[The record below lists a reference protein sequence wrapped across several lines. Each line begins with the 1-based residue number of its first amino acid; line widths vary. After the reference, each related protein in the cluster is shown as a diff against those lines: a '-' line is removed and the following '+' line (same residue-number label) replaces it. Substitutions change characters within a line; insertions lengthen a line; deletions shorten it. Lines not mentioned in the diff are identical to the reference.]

1 MSATI
6 LVGYAIDLVPVAATS
21 EGIPMGR
28 IVPPG
33 FRRDHLAKTSV
44 RTIEARLIQ
53 DLADE
58 KGCCPG
64 DIVYLAVV
72 KLLRERFPDQCE
84 VEEVGASLLVR

>member
-1 MSATI
+1 
-6 LVGYAIDLVPVAATS
+6 
-21 EGIPMGR
+21 MGR
-28 IVPPG
+28 TVPPG
-33 FRRDHLAKTSV
+33 FKRDQIAKTGV
-44 RTIEARLIQ
+44 RVVEARMLQ

-58 KGCCPG
+58 KGVCPA